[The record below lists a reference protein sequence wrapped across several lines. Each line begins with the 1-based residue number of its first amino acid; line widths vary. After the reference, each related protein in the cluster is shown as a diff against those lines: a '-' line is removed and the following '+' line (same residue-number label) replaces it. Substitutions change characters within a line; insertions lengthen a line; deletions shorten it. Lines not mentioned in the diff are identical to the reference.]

1 MGDLGRVVREVSCG
15 PARESGVQCAWR
27 RTTTVATTATATGA
41 RQTQTRMPAYKLAQT
56 GTQTRIQGLHD
67 DDDDDDI
74 VNVERQWSI

>member
-27 RTTTVATTATATGA
+27 RTTTATATGA
-41 RQTQTRMPAYKLAQT
+41 RQTQTRMPAYTLAQT

-67 DDDDDDI
+67 DDDDDDDI